1 MFEQSILVGTGRTRR
16 PWTVPVSFCG
26 QVAVVGLLILCP
38 LIFTEKLPVV
48 CPRLRPVEAPVKLG
62 QPPTEKGSVVQVVA
76 VGRDHVPGVF
86 VAPDAGRTRFRAGID
101 IPGQVAAMVDTLL
114 PPCVGVCG
122 PAGDPNGVPG
132 GVPLVA
138 GETRIPPPPAVHRN
152 ADQPAGQK
160 PPARI
165 RIGGAVQEGKLV
177 LRVTPVYPRL
187 AVIARISGTVTL
199 AAVIGTD
206 GRVRELRVLSGHPLL
221 RGAAVDAVRQ
231 WVYLPTLLNS
241 DPVEVDTSIV
251 VTFTLGESR

>member
-1 MFEQSILVGTGRTRR
+1 
-16 PWTVPVSFCG
+16 
-26 QVAVVGLLILCP
+26 
-38 LIFTEKLPVV
+38 
-48 CPRLRPVEAPVKLG
+48 
-62 QPPTEKGSVVQVVA
+62 
-76 VGRDHVPGVF
+76 
-86 VAPDAGRTRFRAGID
+86 
-101 IPGQVAAMVDTLL
+101 
-114 PPCVGVCG
+114 
-122 PAGDPNGVPG
+122 
-132 GVPLVA
+132 
-138 GETRIPPPPAVHRN
+138 
-152 ADQPAGQK
+152 
-160 PPARI
+160 
-165 RIGGAVQEGKLV
+165 VQEGKLV